1 MAPPQKHPHKHNTEA
16 HVGQT
21 ALNNTQKILFYNSA
35 HNFSMATS
43 KMCNP
48 LKIPTLEHQE
58 NKRSKFHFRFSSHLK
73 PKLKIIRRCNTVAVT
88 AVRAA
93 AVNNQL
99 KFSNL
104 KLFIELI
111 TRKSFVLFS
120 FYSIVCTPF
129 PKPPPTIACVY
140 LCVGLSIFVTWIF
153 MQWDEIKLANLNSF

>member
-1 MAPPQKHPHKHNTEA
+1 MAAPHKHPHKHNTEA

-21 ALNNTQKILFYNSA
+21 ALNNTRKILLY
-35 HNFSMATS
+35 

-73 PKLKIIRRCNTVAVT
+73 PKLKIICRCNTVAVT
-88 AVRAA
+88 AVRA

-111 TRKSFVLFS
+111 TRKSFVLFR

-153 MQWDEIKLANLNSF
+153 MQ